1 MPTGGSAGVI
11 ATEVERVSDK
21 IPILFERED
30 TFYSQVEKRQGEVVS
45 EIAMRQ
51 PLEIHPNGDSGG
63 YSSDGQDMGLG
74 DMPDYD
80 KATINIVELLHR
92 MQFTEKRVFATDSNR
107 KAVVNAFRRD
117 ISSSMREF
125 RRFNDS
131 LCMTAGNGILGTIT
145 TVVNVG
151 GAGGTDTYTLT
162 TDGFGARLLRMKQ
175 KINIYDPT
183 LVTIRNVPSY
193 AGELKIS
200 YVDGPNKIIKATNS
214 PNNVQPGDVIVPS
227 GSPSWTAPP
236 VWILGNPYHASSAT
250 TGTWLGFNRATTP
263 EIRANRVQA
272 GGALALSM
280 ARLALNKAG
289 DRLGSNNMKRRLT
302 AWMHPAQAAAYEEI
316 AQEAIMINKKPEE
329 ENIDMYFSDNMR
341 LAGAPVRTHYSWD
354 KTRIDFIDLDIYGR
368 TQFYEPQWFKDQN
381 GNKYFMMRGASGGIA
396 ASEII
401 YIIAGWQLYVSNP
414 AGISYI
420 DGLTVPSGY

>member
-1 MPTGGSAGVI
+1 MAGGSAGVL
-11 ATEVERVSDK
+11 AVEVERVSDK

-63 YSSDGQDMGLG
+63 FSSDGADMGLG

-117 ISSSMREF
+117 IASSMKEF

-145 TVVNVG
+145 TVNNVG
-151 GAGGTDTYTLT
+151 GVGGTDTYTLT

-183 LVTIRNVPSY
+183 LVTLRNAASY
-193 AGELKIS
+193 AGELRIS
-200 YVDGPNKIIKATNS
+200 YVDGPNKTIRATNS

-236 VWILGNPYHASSAT
+236 VWILGVLYHASNAT

-272 GGALALSM
+272 GGTLALSM

-289 DRLGSNNMKRRLT
+289 DRLGANSMKRRLT
-302 AWMHPAQAAAYEEI
+302 AWMHPCQAAAYEEL

-381 GNKYFMMRGASGGIA
+381 GNKYFMMRGPSGGIA

-401 YIIAGWQLYVSNP
+401 YIIAGWQLYVNNP

-420 DGLTVPSGY
+420 DSLSVPSGY